1 MDYCISDISLHDL
14 LTSFHYPISC
24 TGHSIAPE
32 DIRKALDFREYR
44 NRPPAWN
51 ELIYKLTF
59 IRREI

>member
-14 LTSFHYPISC
+14 LTSFHYPISG

-51 ELIYKLTF
+51 ELIY
-59 IRREI
+59 